1 MKVFS
6 IAIAMLIMSA
16 SAIKI
21 APSSVNDVQ
30 IKSQS
35 RVQSVM
41 ASNNQLFAELKSKI
55 QSVQKNA
62 QQGNPAGANLSAG
75 ELNEVVDQVQNRWL
89 GSIDKEEPEIA
100 DEFLRM
106 MKDAIYQIHA
116 TEGYPHG
123 KVANARNSEDDWLT
137 KIVEGNKKMQALI
150 PKETKED
157 RVAIAD
163 S

>member
-6 IAIAMLIMSA
+6 IAIAMLLMSA
-16 SAIKI
+16 SAVKI
-21 APSSVNDVQ
+21 APNNINDLQ

-35 RVQSVM
+35 RIQSVV
-41 ASNNQLFAELKSKI
+41 AANNQLFSELKSKI
-55 QSVQKNA
+55 ALVQQNA
-62 QQGNPAGANLSAG
+62 QKGDAAGASQSADYM
-75 ELNEVVDQVQNRWL
+75 NEVVDKVQSRWL
-89 GSIDKEEPEIA
+89 GSIDKEEPEIV
-100 DEFLRM
+100 DEFLRK
-106 MKDAIYQIHA
+106 MKDAISEIHA

-123 KVANARNSEDDWLT
+123 KVANARNSDDDWLV

>member
-6 IAIAMLIMSA
+6 IAIAMLLMSA

-21 APSSVNDVQ
+21 APNNVSDVQ

-35 RVQSVM
+35 RIQSVV
-41 ASNNQLFAELKSKI
+41 AANNQLFTELKSKI
-55 QSVQKNA
+55 ALVQQNA
-62 QQGNPAGANLSAG
+62 QKGDNAGASLSAN
-75 ELNEVVDQVQNRWL
+75 EMNEVVDKVHDRWL
-89 GSIDKEEPEIA
+89 GSIDKEEPEIV
-100 DEFLRM
+100 DEFLRK
-106 MKDAIYQIHA
+106 MKDAISEIHA

-123 KVANARNSEDDWLT
+123 KVANARNSEDDWLV
-137 KIVEGNKKMQALI
+137 KIVEGNKKMQELI
-150 PKETKED
+150 PKETKEN

>member
-62 QQGNPAGANLSAG
+62 QQGNPALTALSAG
-75 ELNEVVDQVQNRWL
+75 ELTEVVDQVQSRWL

-106 MKDAIYQIHA
+106 MKESIYQTIASEEKPHA
-116 TEGYPHG
+116 
-123 KVANARNSEDDWLT
+123 KVAS
-137 KIVEGNKKMQALI
+137 
-150 PKETKED
+150 
-157 RVAIAD
+157 
-163 S
+163 

>member
-6 IAIAMLIMSA
+6 FAIAMLLVSA

-21 APSSVNDVQ
+21 APNNVNDVQ

-35 RVQSVM
+35 RIQSVV
-41 ASNNQLFAELKSKI
+41 AANNQLFTELKSKI
-55 QSVQKNA
+55 AIVQQSASKGDN
-62 QQGNPAGANLSAG
+62 AGALLGAG
-75 ELNEVVDQVQNRWL
+75 EMNEVVDKVHDRWL
-89 GSIDKEEPEIA
+89 GSIDKEEPEIV
-100 DEFLRM
+100 DEFLRK
-106 MKDAIYQIHA
+106 MKDAVSEIHA
-116 TEGYPHG
+116 TEGFPHG
-123 KVANARNSEDDWLT
+123 KVLNARNSDDDWLV
-137 KIVEGNKKMQALI
+137 KIVEGNKKMQSLI

>member
-16 SAIKI
+16 SAIHL
-21 APSSVNDVQ
+21 APNSVNDVQ

-35 RVQSVM
+35 RAQSVI
-41 ASNNQLFAELKSKI
+41 ASNNQLFSELKNKI
-55 QSVQKNA
+55 ASVQQSASKGDVSGAGLNA
-62 QQGNPAGANLSAG
+62 DEMNT
-75 ELNEVVDQVQNRWL
+75 VVDKVHDRWL

-106 MKDAIYQIHA
+106 MKDAISEIHA

-123 KVANARNSEDDWLT
+123 KVANARNSDDDWLV
-137 KIVEGNKKMQALI
+137 KIVKGNAKMQALI
-150 PKETKED
+150 PKIDKED